1 MLIACMYWWLPHV
14 VKTLS
19 NRLRISGVFVT
30 WAFLPYSNKPK
41 AVSQKTSVLTHR
53 LGFCYVGGDQR
64 YFSPNARWAS
74 FTICLMRCSSD
85 FGQMRSTSPASA
97 TI

>member
-1 MLIACMYWWLPHV
+1 MWPRKSI
-14 VKTLS
+14 LS
-19 NRLRISGVFVT
+19 AYVFFYCFC
-30 WAFLPYSNKPK
+30 APQKSNSSKK
-41 AVSQKTSVLTHR
+41 AVCQNSRILTHR
-53 LGFCYVGGDQR
+53 LGFCSVGGDQR